1 MLGRLEKQVGA
12 WQRPSFSELGVRGWG
27 AASPPWPS
35 PQKPLRRNLGSHP
48 PQDASPRLPSPL
60 APTLLLP
67 GLAVSR
73 LPPSPWLRLLQLAA
87 PESAGVRAGGGR
99 LGSLV
104 VLLNRVLLNLSC
116 GCTLHIEV
124 LAAHLEGSLQTTAG

>member
-12 WQRPSFSELGVRGWG
+12 WQRPSFSELGLRGWG
-27 AASPPWPS
+27 AAPPPWPS

-48 PQDASPRLPSPL
+48 PKDASPRLPSPL

-73 LPPSPWLRLLQLAA
+73 LPPSPWLRLLQLARSSRISRSQGRGRA
-87 PESAGVRAGGGR
+87 AGLISRPIEPNSSKPVLWLHTAHSSPSCSPGG
-99 LGSLV
+99 LTSD
-104 VLLNRVLLNLSC
+104 
-116 GCTLHIEV
+116 
-124 LAAHLEGSLQTTAG
+124 